1 MENVNRRGFIKKSAV
16 LTTGIAAGVPAYIKG
31 YAQNKPGEVIN
42 IAVVGIRS
50 RGGYYYGGT
59 GHTANYTK
67 IKNSRVT
74 AICDVD
80 ENLFPQA
87 IADIEKLGGAKPKTV
102 VDFRDLLD
110 DKDIDAVSIASPD
123 HWHALQAI
131 WACQAGKDVYLEKPI
146 CYTIEEGKKVVQAAR
161 KYNRIVQTGTQ
172 SRSHKQ
178 FQKAI
183 KLLHEGV
190 IGDIYMG
197 RGVVYG
203 HRASIGRVA
212 DSPVPNGVHWDL
224 HRGPAPMI
232 PFNNNH
238 FHYNWHWYWDT
249 GTSEF
254 GNNGVHLMDV
264 IRWGMKKNEHP
275 KKIHCSGGFY
285 AWDSD
290 QQIPNL
296 QIGTYEFADG
306 TIMETEV
313 RSLFTNSEH
322 PDKSGCFFYGT
333 KGWMQLGDQ
342 GYVVFLGP
350 KNEPGPGLKA
360 SEMEKNEYDKA
371 EIDFHFVNFLDC
383 VRSRKIEDLNA
394 EIHEG
399 YMSTSMMLMGNIA
412 YRTGRKLIFDGK
424 TEKFVNDDDANT
436 YLKRAEYRKPFIL
449 PSEV

>member
-16 LTTGIAAGVPAYIKG
+16 VSAGIAIGMPAYIKG
-31 YAQNKPGEVIN
+31 YAQNKPSDVIN
-42 IAVVGIRS
+42 VAVAGIRS
-50 RGGYYYGGT
+50 RGGYYGGS
-59 GHTANYTK
+59 GHTANFTK

-87 IADIEKLGGAKPKTV
+87 IADIEKLGGTKPKTV

-110 DKDIDAVSIASPD
+110 DKDIDAISIASPD

-254 GNNGVHLMDV
+254 GNNGIHLMDI

-275 KKIHCSGGFY
+275 KKIHCSGGFF

-313 RSLFTNSEH
+313 RSLFTNPEH

-333 KGWMQLGDQ
+333 KGWMQLGEH
-342 GYVVFLGP
+342 GYAVFLGP
-350 KNEPGPGLKA
+350 KNEPGPSLKA

-383 VRSRKIEDLNA
+383 VRSRKIEDLHA

-399 YMSTSMMLMGNIA
+399 YMITSMMLMGNIA

-424 TEKFVNDDDANT
+424 TEEFVNDDDANT
-436 YLKRAEYRKPFIL
+436 YLKRAQYRKPFIL